1 MTGLFSVASGSLSE
15 SQKGKRENIFLGDDL
30 SFRAR
35 AGQFDLPT
43 TRLIST
49 HSTYAFLNSL
59 PGHMVDERKSKT
71 LVDMLWE
78 GNILDRAAETNL
90 VQVEIPLDY
99 MEVEEYSQLNQGST
113 KLARAIRTGRNGG
126 VDPITVLRQLT
137 VRDRSWLYSISA

>member
-49 HSTYAFLNSL
+49 HSTYAFFLLNSL
-59 PGHMVDERKSKT
+59 PGHMVDESKSN
-71 LVDMLWE
+71 LESLEMLWE
-78 GNILDRAAETNL
+78 GNIEDMVDERAN
-90 VQVEIPLDY
+90 
-99 MEVEEYSQLNQGST
+99 
-113 KLARAIRTGRNGG
+113 
-126 VDPITVLRQLT
+126 
-137 VRDRSWLYSISA
+137 

>member
-49 HSTYAFLNSL
+49 HSTYAFFLLNSL
-59 PGHMVDERKSKT
+59 PGHMVDDESKSNSESLK
-71 LVDMLWE
+71 MLWE
-78 GNILDRAAETNL
+78 GNIVDMVDERAN
-90 VQVEIPLDY
+90 
-99 MEVEEYSQLNQGST
+99 
-113 KLARAIRTGRNGG
+113 
-126 VDPITVLRQLT
+126 
-137 VRDRSWLYSISA
+137 

>member
-49 HSTYAFLNSL
+49 HSTYAFFLLNSL
-59 PGHMVDERKSKT
+59 PGHMVDENKSN
-71 LVDMLWE
+71 LESLEMLWE
-78 GNILDRAAETNL
+78 GNIEDMVDERAN
-90 VQVEIPLDY
+90 
-99 MEVEEYSQLNQGST
+99 
-113 KLARAIRTGRNGG
+113 
-126 VDPITVLRQLT
+126 
-137 VRDRSWLYSISA
+137 

>member
-1 MTGLFSVASGSLSE
+1 MTGSFLVASGSLSE

-59 PGHMVDERKSKT
+59 PGHMVDESKSK
-71 LVDMLWE
+71 
-78 GNILDRAAETNL
+78 A
-90 VQVEIPLDY
+90 
-99 MEVEEYSQLNQGST
+99 
-113 KLARAIRTGRNGG
+113 
-126 VDPITVLRQLT
+126 
-137 VRDRSWLYSISA
+137 